1 MIENKDDITCGICKV
16 QVECQEHLLV
26 CQELRKYVDT
36 PNDIRYE
43 DLFKEPEKQLK
54 IVKVY
59 KKLLRKRE
67 VLLSK

>member
-1 MIENKDDITCGICKV
+1 M
-16 QVECQEHLLV
+16 ECQEHLLE
-26 CQELRKYVDT
+26 CQELRKYVDI
-36 PNDIRYE
+36 PDDIRYD